1 MISPKRI
8 LITVAA
14 ILTIE
19 GAMMLVV
26 PVADILTG
34 NPPSISFL
42 LIGYALLA
50 LGIYVQGFQY
60 LESPTPFEAL
70 ITASIVWL
78 LMPIL
83 SSIAMYLDFG
93 MNLYDGFFES
103 VSGFT
108 GTGFTVI
115 PNVEILR
122 PSILLWRSMMQWIG
136 ELGVVVLAVII
147 LPQYNIISRVYLVER
162 GKLAPTVIATAK
174 IVATIYFSLTAI
186 GIVLYMASGMTFFEA
201 VNLIMTTIAT
211 GGMSIYNNSVVPV
224 ITRAPI
230 AYITI
235 LIFMILGAQNF
246 RDLKDLMSLR
256 IGSLLKSAEFV
267 ASILLM
273 FTFSGL
279 LALSLH
285 YVDGYNIISS
295 ISNGIF
301 HMASGST
308 TTGFSIID
316 LGSLSDVSKAL
327 LVVGMFI
334 GGATF
339 STAGGIKVY
348 RFIVALK
355 NLFWAATTIA
365 VKAPVSIRKKV
376 GLENISDEAIL
387 SVLSFIA
394 LYFFTDLFLSIAFS
408 WVSGASFID
417 SLFEVTSAMGCV
429 GLSVGVVNHTLSF
442 WGKALI
448 ILGMYLGRL
457 EFIQLYIILG
467 FFFRRKSKI
476 MV

>member
-1 MISPKRI
+1 MISPKRV

-19 GAMMLVV
+19 GAMMLVIPIV
-26 PVADILTG
+26 DILTKHE
-34 NPPSISFL
+34 PSIPFL
-42 LIGYALLA
+42 LIGATLLI
-50 LGIYVQGFQY
+50 LGVYVQKYQY

-78 LMPIL
+78 LMPLL
-83 SSIAMYLDFG
+83 SSIAMYFDFG
-93 MNLYDGFFES
+93 MNIYDGFFES

-115 PNVEILR
+115 KDVEVLR

-174 IVATIYFSLTAI
+174 IVATIYFALTAL

-235 LIFMILGAQNF
+235 LVFMILGAQNF
-246 RDLKDLMSLR
+246 RDLKDLMSLH
-256 IGSLLKSAEFV
+256 IGKLLKSAEFG
-267 ASILLM
+267 ANIAIMFIL
-273 FTFSGL
+273 SGL
-279 LALSLH
+279 LTLSLH
-285 YVDGYNIISS
+285 YIDGYGILNS

-301 HMASGST
+301 HMVSGST
-308 TTGFSIID
+308 TTGFSTID

-327 LVVGMFI
+327 LIVGMFI
-334 GGATF
+334 GGSTF

-355 NLFWAATTIA
+355 NLFWAAATIA
-365 VKAPVSIRKKV
+365 VKAPISIRKKV
-376 GLENISDEAIL
+376 GLENVGDEAVLGI
-387 SVLSFIA
+387 LSFIV

-417 SLFEVTSAMGCV
+417 SLFEVTSALGCV
-429 GLSVGVVNHTLSF
+429 GLSVGVVNYALSF

-457 EFIQLYIILG
+457 EFVQLYIILG
-467 FFFRRKSKI
+467 YVFRRKSKVI
-476 MV
+476 V

>member
-1 MISPKRI
+1 MISLKRI
-8 LITVAA
+8 LITIAA

-19 GAMMLVV
+19 GAMMFVV
-26 PVADILTG
+26 PIVDILTR
-34 NPPSISFL
+34 NPPSIPFL
-42 LIGYALLA
+42 LMGSALLT
-50 LGIYVQGFQY
+50 LGICVQECQY

-70 ITASIVWL
+70 TTASIVWL
-78 LMPIL
+78 LMPLL
-83 SSIAMYLDFG
+83 SSIAMHLDHG
-93 MNLYDGFFES
+93 MDVFDGFFES

-115 PNVEILR
+115 PDVEILR
-122 PSILLWRSMMQWIG
+122 PSILVWRSMMQWIG
-136 ELGVVVLAVII
+136 ELGVIVLAVII

-174 IVATIYFSLTAI
+174 IVATIYFTLTVI
-186 GIVLYMASGMTFFEA
+186 GIVLYIASGMTFFEA
-201 VNLIMTTIAT
+201 VNLVMTTIAT

-235 LIFMILGAQNF
+235 LVFMILGAQNF
-246 RDLKDLMSLR
+246 QDLKDLMSLH
-256 IGSLLKSAEFV
+256 IGRLLKSAEFV
-267 ASILLM
+267 VNILLIL
-273 FTFSGL
+273 TLSGL
-279 LALSLH
+279 LTLSLH
-285 YVDGYNIISS
+285 YVDGYSIISS

-308 TTGFSIID
+308 TTGFSITE

-355 NLFWAATTIA
+355 NLFWAAISIA

-387 SVLSFIA
+387 SILSFIA

-408 WVSGASFID
+408 WASGASFID
-417 SLFEVTSAMGCV
+417 SLFEVTSALGCV
-429 GLSVGVVNHTLSF
+429 GLSVGVVNHALSF

-467 FFFRRKSKI
+467 YLFRRKSKI
-476 MV
+476 VV

>member
-1 MISPKRI
+1 MISLKRVAV
-8 LITVAA
+8 TVVA

-19 GAMMLVV
+19 GAMMIVV
-26 PVADILTG
+26 PIVDILTK
-34 NPPSISFL
+34 NTPSLPFLIIGSIL
-42 LIGYALLA
+42 LI
-50 LGIYVQGFQY
+50 LGIYAQKYQY
-60 LESPTPFEAL
+60 MESPTPFEAL
-70 ITASIVWL
+70 IIASIVWL
-78 LMPIL
+78 LMPLL
-83 SSIAMYLDFG
+83 SSLAMHLDFG
-93 MNLYDGFFES
+93 MNIYDGFFES

-115 PNVEILR
+115 PDVEVLR

-174 IVATIYFSLTAI
+174 IVATIYFILTAVGVI
-186 GIVLYMASGMTFFEA
+186 LYMASGMTFFEA
-201 VNLIMTTIAT
+201 INLIMTTIAT

-224 ITRAPI
+224 LTRAPI

-235 LIFMILGAQNF
+235 LIFMVLGAQNF
-246 RDLKDLMSLR
+246 RDLKDLLSLH
-256 IGSLLKSAEFV
+256 IGRLLKSAEFV
-267 ASILLM
+267 VSVLLLLSL
-273 FTFSGL
+273 SGL
-279 LALSLH
+279 LSLSLH
-285 YVDGYNIISS
+285 YIDGYGLLSS

-301 HMASGST
+301 HMVSGST
-308 TTGFSIID
+308 TTGFSTID

-327 LVVGMFI
+327 LIVGMFI

-355 NLFWAATTIA
+355 NLFWAAANIA
-365 VKAPVSIRKKV
+365 VKAPVSIRKRV
-376 GLENISDEAIL
+376 GLENVGDEAIL
-387 SVLSFIA
+387 GVLSFIV

-408 WVSGASFID
+408 WASGAKFID
-417 SLFEVTSAMGCV
+417 SLFEVTSALGCV
-429 GLSVGVVNHTLSF
+429 GLSVGVVNHALSI

-457 EFIQLYIILG
+457 EFIQLYILLG
-467 FFFRRKSKI
+467 YIFRRKSKI